1 MNDGCTFLGRCD
13 PSSDRYAF
21 GCRGQECRVLASLA
35 RKQRRYKKRGIDPD
49 LAVLDDPN
57 PYELPTVNPDIDQR
71 WTRQAACADLPSETF
86 FDPALE
92 HVARSICASCE
103 VVEQCGEF
111 ARATNQCY
119 GFWAGINRT
128 RGPSEL

>member
-1 MNDGCTFLGRCD
+1 MTGYCTHTNHCD
-13 PSSDRYAF
+13 PSAGRYSN
-21 GCRGQECRVLASLA
+21 GCRGDGCRELASLQ
-35 RKQRRYKKRGIDPD
+35 RKQYRYKKRGIDPD
-49 LAVLDDPN
+49 LAVMGDPN

-92 HVARSICASCE
+92 HVARSICAKCE

-111 ARATNQCY
+111 ARTTNQCY